1 MGHMKE
7 HQRMQQVLD
16 RGAPY
21 PWDFWESSESGF
33 AGQDYEQHWE
43 EKEMPI
49 NPKARVCVI
58 GTTAELEVAEFKDA
72 FHAMVYARQ
81 RIKEDPYIKLFVS
94 VDYYATGNRYT
105 IWRNYDEP
113 TA

>member
-1 MGHMKE
+1 MGHMKQ
-7 HQRMQQVLD
+7 HQRMQQILD

-33 AGQDYEQHWE
+33 AGHDYEQYWE
-43 EKEMPI
+43 KGRKVL
-49 NPKARVCVI
+49 NPRARLCII
-58 GTTAELEVAEFKDA
+58 GATAELEVVEFADA
-72 FHAMVYARQ
+72 FQAMEAAKKQ
-81 RIKEDPYIKLFVS
+81 IKKDPYAKLFIT
-94 VDYYATGNRYT
+94 VDYYATGNKFT